1 MMLVRFQVAGNLPLA
16 EPPDAWVARAMQ
28 IAKRETLVSS
38 VKSVFAKLVFD
49 SWACPQPV
57 GIRGEAAIEQRRVRF
72 EAAPVAV
79 DIRAE
84 HLKTGWSFVAQVTG
98 VEYGQTQLVA
108 DRKLLSL
115 DEHGICQWS
124 HSKPPKKIAIV
135 TTTQSVEL
143 PDIPWKVKPQ
153 RTPRGN
159 S

>member
-1 MMLVRFQVAGNLPLA
+1 MMLVRFAVAGNLPLT
-16 EPPDAWVARAMQ
+16 EPPEAWVVRAQ
-28 IAKRETLVSS
+28 KLAKRESLVSS
-38 VKSVFAKLVFD
+38 VKSVLARLVFD
-49 SWACPQPV
+49 SWASPQPV
-57 GIRGEAAIEQRRVRF
+57 GVRGEAAIEQRRVRF

-98 VEYGQTQLVA
+98 VDYEQAKLSA
-108 DRKLLSL
+108 DRQLFAL

-124 HSKPPKKIAIV
+124 HSKPPKKIAVV

-143 PDIPWKVKPQ
+143 PGIPWKMKPQ
-153 RTPRGN
+153 RKPRGN